1 MRIYIMTRKGVWLF
15 DNESVTPVFGL
26 SLTNWQIDRNIL
38 IRASGCLTFVQ
49 NNERLSDPPAIMS
62 GVLSNGGRVHVHVP
76 NTQCIPSDYPHSIES
91 RSSAIMTREGLVSGC
106 LDTQRFMC
114 INDEGYATR
123 RMVADDWSIRGIATS
138 ENCITTDIIT
148 GDLITQANAR
158 GGLTAFVR
166 YADQRIDLVN
176 AAHKRARTTVAIGQ
190 TIYAIGSNDVSMLDW
205 RINNTHTLINVGWY
219 KEINESRPNPLR
231 LIYGRISANNT
242 RAAAVNDTTIAIA
255 CFPVWPG
262 GDNIRALQTINTCM
276 LDTRWP
282 VRLLGIYPEI
292 ALSEPIGSA
301 ISACLRV

>member
-62 GVLSNGGRVHVHVP
+62 GVLSGDSRVHVHVP
-76 NTQCIPSDYPHSIES
+76 NTQCIPGDYAYGIES

-106 LDTQRFMC
+106 LDTHRFRC

-123 RMVADDWSIRGIATS
+123 RMAETPVRGIATGES
-138 ENCITTDIIT
+138 YITTDIIT
-148 GDLITQANAR
+148 GDLITQADVR
-158 GGLTAFVR
+158 GGLVAFVR
-166 YADQRIDLVN
+166 YADQRIDVVHT
-176 AAHKRARTTVAIGQ
+176 AHKRVRTLVAIGQ
-190 TIYAIGSNDVSMLDW
+190 TIYAIGSNDISMLDW
-205 RINNTHTLINVGWY
+205 RVDNTNTQINSGWY
-219 KEINESRPNPLR
+219 KEINDGRPNPLR
-231 LIYGRISANNT
+231 LIYSNIGASNT
-242 RAAAVNDTTIAIA
+242 RAVAVNDTTIAIA

-282 VRLLGIYPEI
+282 ARLLGIYPEI
-292 ALSEPIGSA
+292 TLSEPIGSA